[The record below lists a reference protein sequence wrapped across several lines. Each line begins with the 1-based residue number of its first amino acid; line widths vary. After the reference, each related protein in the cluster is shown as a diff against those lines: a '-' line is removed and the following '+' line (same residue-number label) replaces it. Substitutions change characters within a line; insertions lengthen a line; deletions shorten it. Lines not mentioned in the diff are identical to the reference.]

1 MDILC
6 DLCLHYPKN
15 TMTHIHLE
23 AARDMI
29 LHGNYKY
36 ALESLRESQLKDLEA
51 LAKIEAFILTC
62 TKRCSSSAT
71 LARRL

>member
-1 MDILC
+1 MDILRE
-6 DLCLHYPKN
+6 LCLHYPKN

-36 ALESLRESQLKDLEA
+36 ALESLRESQLEDLEA
-51 LAKIEAFILTC
+51 KAKIESFILTC
-62 TKRCSSSAT
+62 TKRCSSFEPQ
-71 LARRL
+71 ARRR